1 MIIKKIKLLLL
12 AIILGGCMDSKLWF
26 GMKTAD
32 VKLGTGDKGCRNVE
46 KYLYERYGEEFVCD
60 YAGYT
65 TSHGTGIPEYYGE
78 EYTIYPKKY
87 ENQTYWDNTFVVLG
101 RMYDDGPY
109 TYRDGYFGVYGRE
122 KYRQYVEDILKPLFD
137 GKEYYVGVRP
147 FRDVFANE
155 ITKDTKIS
163 ELFDK
168 TLYSEDKPY
177 MIHTIWVMDSDY
189 NSIESVDEINLE
201 IARVLKKH
209 KLLGK
214 VNVYTIF
221 DDKKNTFLEHKN
233 YYLEKILTGE
243 EYKKHYDEKS
253 EYHRSYMND
262 LLMETQN
269 WDLMLSRTASYRVK
283 VDNNSDN
290 KNEIKIY
297 VSNVEVE

>member
-65 TSHGTGIPEYYGE
+65 TSSGTGIPEYYGE
-78 EYTIYPKKY
+78 AYTVYPKKY
-87 ENQTYWDNTFVVLG
+87 GEEMSMYGEINFRVFG

-147 FRDVFANE
+147 SDDQVFVNE
-155 ITKDTKIS
+155 ITKDTKIN

-168 TLYSEDKPY
+168 TLHTKYKPSMY
-177 MIHTIWVMDSDY
+177 HTIWVMDSDY

-209 KLLGK
+209 KLLGE

-233 YYLEKILTGE
+233 
-243 EYKKHYDEKS
+243 
-253 EYHRSYMND
+253 
-262 LLMETQN
+262 
-269 WDLMLSRTASYRVK
+269 
-283 VDNNSDN
+283 
-290 KNEIKIY
+290 
-297 VSNVEVE
+297 